1 MTVIAH
7 GIDMVDCERLGR
19 SIARHG
25 RRFLQRIYT
34 PAELAYCEDRKRCT
48 EHLAGRFAVK
58 EAVMKVL
65 GTGWRGGIAWTDI
78 EVSNDPL
85 GRPEVVL
92 SGRCREL
99 ADEMGL
105 ETILVAITHVETM
118 AMASAIG
125 CGKQREAAS
134 GPRETASG

>member
-7 GIDMVDCERLGR
+7 GIDLVDCERLGR

-25 RRFLQRIYT
+25 RRFLERIYT
-34 PAELAYCEDRKRCT
+34 PAELAYCEGRKRCT

-58 EAVMKVL
+58 EAVLKVL

-78 EVSNDPL
+78 EVTNDSL
-85 GRPEVVL
+85 GRPEVTL
-92 SGRCREL
+92 SGKCREL

-105 ETILVAITHVETM
+105 EEILVSITHVETM

-125 CGKQREAAS
+125 CGQTGS
-134 GPRETASG
+134 